1 MRDKSE
7 HIAVLDGVRAYA
19 ILIVMGF
26 HLWQQSWL
34 QNLIPHDLLQPFGV
48 RDFSLTWVP
57 RTGYMFVDVLLLLS
71 GFCLF
76 LPYARQMADPLAR
89 EPDAPGLFFR
99 KRAARILPSYYF
111 CLLVSLLFLVRPA
124 QYARF
129 GDYLLDLFAHLTC
142 THTLWPQSY
151 IGSKFPGVLWTLSVE
166 VQFYLIFPLLARL
179 FRRFPLQCWAVLSAL
194 AQLYIALFARTPGG
208 GADPLHINQLPA
220 MFGVYANGMLA
231 AIVWCRLHSARRR
244 LPARTPLA
252 ATLLCAVSFAAIVC
266 MLHDG
271 LDRAAA
277 IQRWQVDYRFL
288 FSAFVSVFILSL
300 GLSFRAVQWLFANR
314 AAGFIALIS
323 YNLYIWHTTIL
334 LQCKA
339 WHLPPY
345 PDAPADAYA
354 WPQSANGAP
363 WHFAWQVQYTVLF
376 WVASLVVAALATYLI
391 EKPAAK
397 WLLRRRRK
405 REDAKAV
412 RPA

>member
-1 MRDKSE
+1 M
-7 HIAVLDGVRAYA
+7 
-19 ILIVMGF
+19 
-26 HLWQQSWL
+26 
-34 QNLIPHDLLQPFGV
+34 
-48 RDFSLTWVP
+48 
-57 RTGYMFVDVLLLLS
+57 
-71 GFCLF
+71 
-76 LPYARQMADPLAR
+76 
-89 EPDAPGLFFR
+89 
-99 KRAARILPSYYF
+99 
-111 CLLVSLLFLVRPA
+111 
-124 QYARF
+124 
-129 GDYLLDLFAHLTC
+129 
-142 THTLWPQSY
+142 
-151 IGSKFPGVLWTLSVE
+151 LWTLSVE

-194 AQLYIALFARTPGG
+194 AQLYIALFARTPSG

-220 MFGVYANGMLA
+220 MLGVYANGMLA
-231 AIVWCRLHSARRR
+231 AIVWCRLHSVRRR

>member
-151 IGSKFPGVLWTLSVE
+151 IGTKFPACSGTLSVE

-194 AQLYIALFARTPGG
+194 AQLYIALFARTAGG

-220 MFGVYANGMLA
+220 MLGVYANGMLA

-277 IQRWQVDYRFL
+277 IQRWQVDYRFP
-288 FSAFVSVFILSL
+288 VFGVRQRVHPVARPLL
-300 GLSFRAVQWLFANR
+300 PRGAMALCKPRRRLHRADLVQPVHLAHDDPAAVQGLASAALPRR
-314 AAGFIALIS
+314 A
-323 YNLYIWHTTIL
+323 
-334 LQCKA
+334 
-339 WHLPPY
+339 
-345 PDAPADAYA
+345 ADAYA

>member
-7 HIAVLDGVRAYA
+7 RIAVLDGVRAYA

-48 RDFSLTWVP
+48 QDFSLTWVP

-89 EPDAPGLFFR
+89 EPDAPGLFFQ

-151 IGSKFPGVLWTLSVE
+151 IGTKFPGVLWTLSVE

-220 MFGVYANGMLA
+220 MLGVYANGMLA
-231 AIVWCRLHSARRR
+231 AIVWCRLHSARRG

-252 ATLLCAVSFAAIVC
+252 LLMLDLDFFKNYNDRFGHQAGDAALKAVAQATQKALLRDSDKI
-266 MLHDG
+266 
-271 LDRAAA
+271 
-277 IQRWQVDYRFL
+277 
-288 FSAFVSVFILSL
+288 
-300 GLSFRAVQWLFANR
+300 FRYGGEEF
-314 AAGFIALIS
+314 
-323 YNLYIWHTTIL
+323 TTIL
-334 LQCKA
+334 AGAGQYSAMTVAQRILEEVTA
-339 WHLPPY
+339 LDLVH
-345 PDAPADAYA
+345 PDSRTGKLTVSIGIAHRSFGEDADICEVLTHADQALYEA
-354 WPQSANGAP
+354 KTSGRNRI
-363 WHFAWQVQYTVLF
+363 VLF
-376 WVASLVVAALATYLI
+376 
-391 EKPAAK
+391 EG
-397 WLLRRRRK
+397 
-405 REDAKAV
+405 
-412 RPA
+412 